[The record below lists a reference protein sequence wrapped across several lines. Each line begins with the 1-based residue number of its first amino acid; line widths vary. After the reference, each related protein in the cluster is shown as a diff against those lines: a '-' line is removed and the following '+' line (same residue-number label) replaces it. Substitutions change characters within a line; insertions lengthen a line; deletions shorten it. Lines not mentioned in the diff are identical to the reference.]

1 MSGKVDKARM
11 AATADHLKNRVA
23 LSEALLERMGV
34 TPEAFER
41 VLLNALLNK
50 PELVECSRESLER
63 AVVVCIE
70 GGLLPDGRQAA
81 IVPYKGLAKVLP
93 MIEGRLMLARRA
105 TPGLALRVR
114 AVFKADEWEYR
125 EGLVP
130 TLDHEPDLNGSR
142 TADDLIASYA
152 VAVIP
157 GSQAPEFEVHSRADT
172 DRYRAKSRAGDKA
185 GAPWN
190 TEYVEMAKKT
200 VLGQLLKRLPK
211 RVGDPAFVDSE
222 DEPPMVWEDEPE
234 DAAPPA
240 GDPPEPK
247 MNPKPKP
254 KPKKTNPHRE
264 PEPEPEPE
272 SSADDF
278 DSPF

>member
-1 MSGKVDKARM
+1 MGDKVDKARM
-11 AATADHLKNRVA
+11 AAAADQLKNRVE

-34 TPEAFER
+34 SVEAFTR
-41 VLLNALLNK
+41 VLLNALLANPK
-50 PELVECSRESLER
+50 LVECSRASLER
-63 AVVVCIE
+63 AVVVCIDA
-70 GGLLPDGRQAA
+70 GLLPDGRQAA
-81 IVPYKGLAKVLP
+81 IVPYGKEATVLP

-130 TLDHEPDLNGSR
+130 TLEHEPDLNGSR

-172 DRYRAKSRAGDKA
+172 DRYRAKSRAGDRA

-190 TEYVEMAKKT
+190 TEYIEMAKKT

-211 RVGDPAFVDSE
+211 RVGDPTFAEPE
-222 DEPPMVWEDEPE
+222 DGAGVAWEDVPE
-234 DAAPPA
+234 DAAPTPTGETPA
-240 GDPPEPK
+240 PEPEPK
-247 MNPKPKP
+247 
-254 KPKKTNPHRE
+254 
-264 PEPEPEPE
+264 PEPGPEPE
-272 SSADDF
+272 SSAGEH

>member
-1 MSGKVDKARM
+1 MTDKGEQRQRM
-11 AATADHLKNRVA
+11 AAAAEVLRNRVA

-41 VLLNALLNK
+41 VLLNALLAN
-50 PELVECSRESLER
+50 PRLVECSRASLER

-70 GGLLPDGRQAA
+70 AGLLPDGRQAA
-81 IVPYKGLAKVLP
+81 IVPYAKEATVLP

-114 AVFKADEWEYR
+114 AVFKADEWEYS

-130 TLDHEPDLNGSR
+130 RLEHEPDLNGSR
-142 TADDLIASYA
+142 TAEDLIASYA
-152 VAVIP
+152 VGVIP

-172 DRYRAKSRAGDKA
+172 DRYRAKSRSGEKA

-211 RVGDPAFVDSE
+211 RVGDPTFTEPE
-222 DEPPMVWEDEPE
+222 DVAGMVWEDAE
-234 DAAPPA
+234 AASSPADEAAQAAPA
-240 GDPPEPK
+240 GDRPEPDPKPTPKPEPK
-247 MNPKPKP
+247 
-254 KPKKTNPHRE
+254 
-264 PEPEPEPE
+264 PE
-272 SSADDF
+272 SSGGEY